1 MEMRKCKE
9 CGKMFMP
16 KGREKYCSDVHYRP
30 CPVCGTLVIAK
41 YLSDPP
47 RKCDNCKKHRSTLTP
62 TSSSKQNVH
71 NTDSAN
77 KSEPNSKPA
86 VSKPKSLFN
95 FTPKDSSKW
104 VEPKFGATMLPTK
117 SPQSKLHSSSTKA
130 VSFSE
135 VIQAAPEPVSDSD
148 EFCNKVSGTVM
159 LYIGSKQKVGFIPG
173 HEYLIKVIREDYVYE
188 VSTEEDVTAE
198 DSFNYMRQYA
208 SQISFYQNFRTVE
221 DSKREELINIQKRLR
236 IVS

>member
-30 CPVCGTLVIAK
+30 CPVCGTPVIAK

-47 RKCDNCKKHRSTLTP
+47 RKCDNCKKHRSASVP
-62 TSSSKQNVH
+62 SSSSKQNVRNADSTNKPEPTSKSAISKAKPLFNFSPKDSRWVESKFGV
-71 NTDSAN
+71 NTSSTKSSESRPHSS
-77 KSEPNSKPA
+77 KSEPA
-86 VSKPKSLFN
+86 
-95 FTPKDSSKW
+95 
-104 VEPKFGATMLPTK
+104 
-117 SPQSKLHSSSTKA
+117 
-130 VSFSE
+130 SFLE
-135 VIQAAPEPVSDSD
+135 VIQPAPEPISDSD

-159 LYIGSKQKVGFIPG
+159 LYIGSEQKVGFIPG
-173 HEYLIKVIREDYVYE
+173 HEYLIKVMREDYVYE
-188 VSTEEDVTAE
+188 VSTQEDVTTE

-221 DSKREELINIQKRLR
+221 DSKREEFINIQKQLR